1 MTGYGLMLQH
11 RRSLVVSLA
20 LLIATLL
27 LFVLGKPA
35 SGAEELPPGFEQ
47 TTFAQG
53 LNRPTAMAFAPDG
66 KLFVTEQG
74 GKLQVIDET
83 GGLQD
88 PPLLDISG
96 KVATA
101 GERGL
106 LGVAFDPEFETG
118 SPYVYVYYTQKDSST
133 DFLHNR
139 VARFPASVDAN
150 GDIVAGTE
158 EPLFELPKLNRKN
171 HNGGAIHFGSDGKLY
186 VAVGENSREKAA
198 QSLNTVLGK
207 MLRINKDGSIPEDNP
222 FYGTAT
228 GKNRAIWARG
238 LRNPFSFDVQ
248 PGTGRIFINDVGYHK
263 WEEINEGEAG
273 ANYGWPRYEGPRPEQ
288 DGRFTRPIYAYKHG
302 QGCAITGGAFYN
314 PETPQF
320 GTDYVGHYFFA
331 DFCSGWIRD
340 LDPVTKEA
348 TPFKPASNEFPVDIK
363 VSEQGELFFLA
374 RATGSVEKISYTL

>member
-1 MTGYGLMLQH
+1 MAGYGSMLGH
-11 RRSLVVSLA
+11 RWFLVVSLA
-20 LLIATLL
+20 LLSATLS
-27 LFVLGKPA
+27 LFVLGRPA

-47 TTFAQG
+47 TTFARG
-53 LNRPTAMAFAPDG
+53 LERPTAMAFAPDG

-74 GKLQVIDET
+74 GQLQVIDENGT
-83 GGLQD
+83 LQV
-88 PPLLDISG
+88 PPFLDISG

-106 LGVAFDPEFETG
+106 LGIAFDPKFETS

-139 VARFPASVDAN
+139 VARFPASVDDN

-198 QSLNTVLGK
+198 QSLNTALGK
-207 MLRINKDGSIPEDNP
+207 MLRINKDGTMPSDNP
-222 FYGTAT
+222 FYERTT

-248 PGTGRIFINDVGYHK
+248 PGTGGIFINDVGYHK
-263 WEEINEGEAG
+263 WEEINDGEAG
-273 ANYGWPRYEGPRPEQ
+273 ANYGWPHVEGPRNS
-288 DGRFTRPIYAYKHG
+288 RFTEPIYAYKHS

-314 PETPQF
+314 PEMPQF

-340 LDPVTKEA
+340 LDPETKEA
-348 TPFKPASNEFPVDIK
+348 TPFKPASNELPVDIK
-363 VSEQGELFFLA
+363 VSKQGELYFLA
-374 RATGSVEKISYTL
+374 RGDGSVEKISYTP

>member
-1 MTGYGLMLQH
+1 
-11 RRSLVVSLA
+11 
-20 LLIATLL
+20 
-27 LFVLGKPA
+27 
-35 SGAEELPPGFEQ
+35 
-47 TTFAQG
+47 
-53 LNRPTAMAFAPDG
+53 MAFAPDG

-139 VARFPASVDAN
+139 VARFPASVEAN